1 MSVLHESV
9 YTVIHEHVCLK
20 KAETSAETMG
30 EAAHL
35 GRHELREESDDTLYR
50 CYGAALH
57 WMIKLRKETLV
68 GKKERGKLSSKR
80 KPITE
85 KELTILQELLMKD
98 KSDIPSSLKN
108 LDEGNPI
115 FPRAELI
122 PFLRSV
128 DDEVREFVVDYNLQK
143 YPSKFLTVSERSVG
157 QRKSERGLSAS
168 CCITC
173 EP

>member
-1 MSVLHESV
+1 
-9 YTVIHEHVCLK
+9 
-20 KAETSAETMG
+20 
-30 EAAHL
+30 
-35 GRHELREESDDTLYR
+35 
-50 CYGAALH
+50 
-57 WMIKLRKETLV
+57 MIKLRKETLV
-68 GKKERGKLSSKR
+68 GKKERGKLSSQR

-85 KELTILQELLMKD
+85 KKLTILQELLMKD

-108 LDEGNPI
+108 LDEGNLI

-122 PFLRSV
+122 PYLRSV